1 MRIEP
6 AVAFGEGLGYSTFEF
21 GALEIPDSIDA
32 GEGLTVRV
40 PVTNTGARRGSEV
53 VQVYVE
59 PTNAHPIRPVRE
71 LKGFA
76 KVTLDPGATTEIEI
90 DLPPRSFAYFDPGD
104 PVFGELSA
112 NSLVPA
118 GGGVVHREQAG
129 WYVDAGTYRIW
140 VGRSSA
146 SSRRWRTSRCPAT
159 SASILIVPFPA
170 CRKRRH
176 SWKRSILRTVTAS
189 PPKEA
194 RMFFGRDKQTMPEPD
209 QALPGRS
216 EAVPVQPAHLVL
228 GTPLDGPVPEGHEV
242 AVFGLGCFWGAE
254 RFYWQLPGV
263 HTTAVGYAGGYTPN
277 PLYEEVCT
285 GKTGHNEVVRVVYDP
300 AVVTYD
306 DMLKIFWEV
315 HDPTQFM
322 RQGNDIGTQYR
333 SEIYVYSEEQREAA
347 EASKRKYQGALSARG
362 FGEIETTIVDA
373 PTFYFAEEYHQQYLH
388 RNPMGY
394 CNHGFCQVSYD

>member
-1 MRIEP
+1 
-6 AVAFGEGLGYSTFEF
+6 
-21 GALEIPDSIDA
+21 
-32 GEGLTVRV
+32 
-40 PVTNTGARRGSEV
+40 
-53 VQVYVE
+53 
-59 PTNAHPIRPVRE
+59 
-71 LKGFA
+71 
-76 KVTLDPGATTEIEI
+76 
-90 DLPPRSFAYFDPGD
+90 
-104 PVFGELSA
+104 
-112 NSLVPA
+112 
-118 GGGVVHREQAG
+118 
-129 WYVDAGTYRIW
+129 
-140 VGRSSA
+140 
-146 SSRRWRTSRCPAT
+146 
-159 SASILIVPFPA
+159 
-170 CRKRRH
+170 
-176 SWKRSILRTVTAS
+176 
-189 PPKEA
+189 
-194 RMFFGRDKQTMPEPD
+194 MFFGRDKQTMPEPD
-209 QALPGRS
+209 EALPGRS

-347 EASKRKYQGALSARG
+347 EASKRKYQDALSARG

>member
-1 MRIEP
+1 
-6 AVAFGEGLGYSTFEF
+6 
-21 GALEIPDSIDA
+21 
-32 GEGLTVRV
+32 
-40 PVTNTGARRGSEV
+40 
-53 VQVYVE
+53 
-59 PTNAHPIRPVRE
+59 
-71 LKGFA
+71 
-76 KVTLDPGATTEIEI
+76 
-90 DLPPRSFAYFDPGD
+90 
-104 PVFGELSA
+104 
-112 NSLVPA
+112 
-118 GGGVVHREQAG
+118 
-129 WYVDAGTYRIW
+129 
-140 VGRSSA
+140 
-146 SSRRWRTSRCPAT
+146 
-159 SASILIVPFPA
+159 
-170 CRKRRH
+170 
-176 SWKRSILRTVTAS
+176 
-189 PPKEA
+189 
-194 RMFFGRDKQTMPEPD
+194 MFFGRDKQTMPEPD

-333 SEIYVYSEEQREAA
+333 SAIFTSTAAQLEAA
-347 EASKRKYQGALSARG
+347 LASAERYGRSLEAAG
-362 FGEIETTIVDA
+362 FGAVTTQICAADDA
-373 PTFYFAEEYHQQYLH
+373 GDGIFYYAEDYHQGYLH
-388 RNPMGY
+388 KNPRGY
-394 CNHGFCQVSYD
+394 CNHGFCQVGYAVSPAG

>member
-1 MRIEP
+1 MTLFVYLNTLP
-6 AVAFGEGLGYSTFEF
+6 EGVGHTEF
-21 GALEIPDSIDA
+21 PLLRTAGSSGA
-32 GEGLTVRV
+32 
-40 PVTNTGARRGSEV
+40 
-53 VQVYVE
+53 
-59 PTNAHPIRPVRE
+59 
-71 LKGFA
+71 
-76 KVTLDPGATTEIEI
+76 VTLSVR
-90 DLPPRSFAYFDPGD
+90 PRSGTAL
-104 PVFGELSA
+104 VFCNVDSSGESDVRLC
-112 NSLVPA
+112 
-118 GGGVVHREQAG
+118 HR
-129 WYVDAGTYRIW
+129 
-140 VGRSSA
+140 
-146 SSRRWRTSRCPAT
+146 
-159 SASILIVPFPA
+159 A
-170 CRKRRH
+170 C
-176 SWKRSILRTVTAS
+176 
-189 PPKEA
+189 
-194 RMFFGRDKQTMPEPD
+194 
-209 QALPGRS
+209 
-216 EAVPVQPAHLVL
+216 
-228 GTPLDGPVPEGHEV
+228 PVPEGHEV

-347 EASKRKYQGALSARG
+347 EASKRKYQDALSARG